1 MLKKWFGSLICL
13 ALVFGF
19 TAALLIVLK
28 PAEADHNVRWIRP
41 LTVHYSCAGDSGNIL
56 YTECT
61 DKRWTESVNHP
72 PKTWQTTRPG
82 VIAKLHTDHNG
93 IENRCLVRS
102 ETEYRILWKEDDW
115 RCR

>member
-1 MLKKWFGSLICL
+1 MAPVC
-13 ALVFGF
+13 V
-19 TAALLIVLK
+19 VLK
-28 PAEADHNVRWIRP
+28 PAEADHNVRLIRP
-41 LTVHYSCAGDSGNIL
+41 LTIHYYCAGDGGNIL

-61 DKRWTESVNHP
+61 DKRWTESINHP

-82 VIAKLHTDHNG
+82 VIAKLHTAHG
-93 IENRCLVRS
+93 MEEWYLVRG